1 MAKGTAAAKSSA
13 PAKASGL
20 WIMLEDDSSREEGS
34 CAQNYSGFR
43 HLHET
48 GGEPR
53 PDEEAFGHHSS
64 RCWFPVQMVR
74 SDSQGLRRTQAGQ
87 GGHLRQH
94 AAAEQCGAGLA
105 GRHAAQACED
115 LEPSQQQDF
124 LFQQR
129 GLPQDSERGGGR
141 ARSGFDPSLSAS
153 SRRSIR
159 QFECKEQ
166 RLLGSEG
173 KGTLVNRPEGSQVW
187 EGMKNSAD
195 SQPTLTKR
203 HGVLS
208 LVSSQPREGFQ
219 KPGGGETSLREFRN
233 VFTERNRPYRFAQ
246 DFFAGT
252 GRITSSLNS
261 RKIPT
266 YPIDICLFDDHDVL
280 RHCIESKIDASPLFG
295 LECHALLFREQENMM
310 AWDLAL

>member
-1 MAKGTAAAKSSA
+1 MAKGTAATKSSA

-20 WIMLEDDSSREEGS
+20 WTMHEDDSSREEDP
-34 CAQNYSGFR
+34 CAQNHSGFR

-53 PDEEAFGHHSS
+53 PDEEAFGHPSS
-64 RCWFPVQMVR
+64 RCWTPIQMVR
-74 SDSQGLRRTQAGQ
+74 RDSQGLRRTQAGQ
-87 GGHLRQH
+87 GGHFRQH
-94 AAAEQCGAGLA
+94 AAAEQCGEGMA
-105 GRHAAQACED
+105 GRHTAQACED

-124 LFQQR
+124 LLQQR
-129 GLPQDSERGGGR
+129 GLPQDSERDGKR
-141 ARSGFDPSLSAS
+141 ARSGFDPSLSTS

-159 QFECKEQ
+159 RFECKEQ

-173 KGTLVNRPEGSQVW
+173 KGTLVNRPERSQVW
-187 EGMKNSAD
+187 EGRKNSAD

-233 VFTERNRPYRFAQ
+233 VFTERHRPHRFALEI
-246 DFFAGT
+246 FAGT
-252 GRITSSLNS
+252 GRITSSSNPPKDSYLS
-261 RKIPT
+261 YRYLP
-266 YPIDICLFDDHDVL
+266 F
-280 RHCIESKIDASPLFG
+280 
-295 LECHALLFREQENMM
+295 
-310 AWDLAL
+310 